1 MSSFTSTPRKLSVVS
16 DKKSLIEIEPMFLPE
31 QLIHWSTEALKDHNL
46 NTIHYNLTAGK
57 GEITR
62 LVFGFTSGYFCPAE
76 GTYAFKPNKMI
87 TVPRG
92 RHIDELV
99 FELSGN
105 PLGLTRLGLE
115 ESDKRKDVIE

>member
-1 MSSFTSTPRKLSVVS
+1 MIMV
-16 DKKSLIEIEPMFLPE
+16 PE
-31 QLIHWSTEALKDHNL
+31 
-46 NTIHYNLTAGK
+46 
-57 GEITR
+57 
-62 LVFGFTSGYFCPAE
+62 
-76 GTYAFKPNKMI
+76 
-87 TVPRG
+87 G